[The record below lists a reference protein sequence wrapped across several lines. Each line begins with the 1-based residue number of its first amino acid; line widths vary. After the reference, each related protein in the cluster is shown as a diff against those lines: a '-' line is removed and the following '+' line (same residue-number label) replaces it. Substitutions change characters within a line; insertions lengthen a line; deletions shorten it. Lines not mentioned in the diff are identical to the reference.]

1 MIDLGL
7 LVTDNDLW
15 ASVADDFE
23 CMQMIGDDMFP
34 INGGCKTKHGI
45 TCLMAVVQL
54 MVIATIVSL
63 ELFSC
68 FKIHWR

>member
-34 INGGCKTKHGI
+34 INGGYKIQHGI
-45 TCLMAVVQL
+45 TCLKPGHGCNTTDGYCNHCVP
-54 MVIATIVSL
+54 
-63 ELFSC
+63 
-68 FKIHWR
+68 